1 MLRLTHAHAAGGGLP
16 LSLRAMSHAPTAAFE
31 QEIGSHLSRGD
42 LAAAGAAAAACRA
55 AWPEARAG
63 WLFGSIIALMETDC
77 ATALAFIEERLRR
90 EPADVQ
96 CLLQKAECLLAQG
109 EHAAAVAAADA
120 AVAHSQQDPATL
132 DALAEFFGHAGEHR
146 RALGAL
152 ELALTGPV
160 TDPNQRA
167 TLLVRSATE
176 HRVLGE
182 LELAR
187 KSYEAVLAIDTVA
200 PQALKGLAD
209 LGRQTPE
216 RNWIAP
222 MERALQLLPPASTH
236 AAVVHFGLAK
246 SYEDLGDF
254 RRSWEHVTAANRVER
269 AFIRYDSKTDTGL
282 MQAMEEAF
290 AAQEAPQSVPAA
302 SVAESPIFIVGLPRS
317 GTTMVERI
325 LSSHPQV
332 HAGGELTAIADTIL
346 TLTHRQGAA
355 PADARG
361 TALQIAAL
369 DPGTIAAEYL
379 ARTRPFRRE
388 GKRWTDKQL
397 TNFLYVPLL
406 LRAFPGA
413 RIVHL
418 TRHPLASCY
427 AIYRTQFNTQ
437 FNGSYPF
444 AYDLMEIAEFYVAY
458 RRLMAHWHRV
468 LPGRILD
475 VAYEDLVT
483 ELEPTVRRLLDHAGL
498 PFDPACLQFHRNPA
512 PVLTASSV
520 QVRQPL
526 YDSSL
531 QRWKHYAEGLAP
543 VRTRL
548 EAAGIA
554 IE

>member
-1 MLRLTHAHAAGGGLP
+1 
-16 LSLRAMSHAPTAAFE
+16 MSQPPAAAFE

-42 LAAAGAAAAACRA
+42 LTAAAAAAAACRKF
-55 AWPEARAG
+55 WPQARAG
-63 WLFGSIIALMETDC
+63 WLLGSIVALMETDC
-77 ATALAFIEERLRR
+77 ATALALIEGRLRS

-109 EHAAAVAAADA
+109 EHAAAVEAADSAAA
-120 AVAHSQQDPATL
+120 HSEQDPTTL
-132 DALAEFFGHAGEHR
+132 DALAEFFGQAGEHR
-146 RALGAL
+146 RALRAL
-152 ELALTGPV
+152 ELALAGPV
-160 TDPNQRA
+160 ADPNQRA

-176 HRVLGE
+176 HRALGE

-187 KSYEAVLAIDTVA
+187 KCYEAVLAIDTVA

-222 MERALQLLPPASTH
+222 MERALQLLPSASTH
-236 AAVVHFGLAK
+236 AAVLHFGLAK
-246 SYEDLGDF
+246 SYEDLGNY
-254 RRSWEHVTAANRVER
+254 RKSWEHVAAGNSVER
-269 AFIRYDSKTDTGL
+269 AFIRYDSTTDTEL
-282 MQAMEEAF
+282 MRAMEETF
-290 AAQEAPQSVPAA
+290 AAQEAPQSEPTATA
-302 SVAESPIFIVGLPRS
+302 TESPIFIIGLPRS

-325 LSSHPQV
+325 LSSHPEV

-346 TLTHRQGAA
+346 TLTRQQGTA
-355 PADARG
+355 PADAREI
-361 TALQIAAL
+361 AAQIAAL
-369 DPGTIAAEYL
+369 DPRRITAEYL
-379 ARTRPFRRE
+379 ARTRPFRRA
-388 GKRWTDKQL
+388 GMRWTDKQL
-397 TNFLYVPLL
+397 TNFLYAPLL

-418 TRHPLASCY
+418 SRHPLASCY

-444 AYDLMEIAEFYVAY
+444 AYDLMEIAEFYIAY

-475 VAYEDLVT
+475 IAYESLVT
-483 ELEPTVRRLLDHAGL
+483 ELEPTVRGLLDHVGL

-543 VRTRL
+543 VRARL
-548 EAAGIA
+548 ETAGIA

>member
-1 MLRLTHAHAAGGGLP
+1 MSRPSAAAL
-16 LSLRAMSHAPTAAFE
+16 E

-42 LAAAGAAAAACRA
+42 LPAAAAAAAACRE
-55 AWPEARAG
+55 AWPKARAG
-63 WLFGSIIALMETDC
+63 WLLGSIIALMQTDC
-77 ATALAFIEERLRR
+77 ETALALVEEPLRSD
-90 EPADVQ
+90 PADVQ
-96 CLLQKAECLLAQG
+96 CLLQKAECLLALG
-109 EHAAAVAAADA
+109 EHDAAVSAADA
-120 AVAHSQQDPATL
+120 AVAHSPQDARSL
-132 DALAEFFGHAGEHR
+132 DALAEFFGQAGEHR
-146 RALGAL
+146 RALQAL
-152 ELALTGPV
+152 ELALAGPV

-176 HRVLGE
+176 QRALGN
-182 LELAR
+182 LERAR
-187 KSYEAVLAIDTVA
+187 ECYEAVLAIDTVA

-209 LGRQTPE
+209 LGRQTAE

-236 AAVVHFGLAK
+236 AAVLHFGLAK
-246 SYEDLGDF
+246 SYDDLGDH
-254 RRSWEHVTAANRVER
+254 RKSWEHVTAANRVER
-269 AFIRYDSKTDTGL
+269 AFIRYDSATDTEL
-282 MQAMEEAF
+282 MRAMEEAF
-290 AAQEAPQSVPAA
+290 AAPEAPQSAPAA
-302 SVAESPIFIVGLPRS
+302 AVETSPIFIIGLPRT
-317 GTTMVERI
+317 GTTLVERI

-346 TLTHRQGAA
+346 TLTYRQGPA

-361 TALQIAAL
+361 TAAQIAGL
-369 DPGTIAAEYL
+369 DPRAIAAGYL
-379 ARTRPFRRE
+379 ARTRPFRRA
-388 GKRWTDKQL
+388 GMRWTDKQL

-418 TRHPLASCY
+418 TRHPLAACY

-444 AYDLMEIAEFYVAY
+444 AYDLMEIAEFYLAY
-458 RRLMAHWHRV
+458 RRLMAQWRRV

-475 VAYEDLVT
+475 VVYEDLVT
-483 ELEPTVRRLLDHAGL
+483 ELEPTVRRLLDHVGL
-498 PFDPACLQFHRNPA
+498 PFDSACLQFHRNPA

-531 QRWKHYAEGLAP
+531 QRWKHYAAGLAP
-543 VRTRL
+543 LRARL